1 MERIVEED
9 DDEEEV
15 DQKVGPLKK
24 TKREYPPD
32 GIPVFRDENLNNLL
46 LSPVSSQVSGGKDG

>member
-1 MERIVEED
+1 MGRIVEE

-15 DQKVGPLKK
+15 DQKVAPLQNP
-24 TKREYPPD
+24 KREYPPN